1 MRRTPLL
8 LAASA
13 AASASLLLAGCG
25 ATDTAVTPAAATADA
40 TTQATAEAPVVDLA
54 DGLLPA
60 DRFAPGGTVTEVTA
74 DQFAAALG
82 AGPAHDGELGEVTVT
97 PAACTDALAAAR
109 TALGD
114 PADVDDAV
122 GQYTRSGF
130 GGTAEL
136 LATGGPAATVVGTL
150 TDAVAAC
157 PTATVDTAMGQAV
170 VTFGAVTTPALGD
183 AAAVVPV
190 SVSLTRGQGPAM
202 TGAALLGVVSDGDR
216 VLALATAGLGTVP
229 DQAAFETLLGA
240 AQQHAA
246 DTLG

>member
-25 ATDTAVTPAAATADA
+25 ATDTAVTPAAATAPA
-40 TTQATAEAPVVDLA
+40 APAADLA

-60 DRFAPGGTVTEVTA
+60 DQFAPGGTVTEVTPA
-74 DQFAAALG
+74 EFAAALG
-82 AGPAHDGELGEVTVT
+82 GDQAHEGDPGRIAVT
-97 PAACTDALAAAR
+97 PAACTDALTAAR

-170 VTFGAVTTPALGD
+170 ITFGAVGAPALGD

-190 SVSLTRGQGPAM
+190 SVTVTPGQGPAM

-229 DQAAFETLLGA
+229 DQAAFESLLAA

>member
-25 ATDTAVTPAAATADA
+25 ATDTAVTPAAATAPA
-40 TTQATAEAPVVDLA
+40 APAADLA

-60 DRFAPGGTVTEVTA
+60 DQFAPGGTVTEVTPA
-74 DQFAAALG
+74 EFAAALG
-82 AGPAHDGELGEVTVT
+82 GDQAHEGDPGRITVT
-97 PAACTDALAAAR
+97 PAACTDALTAAR

-170 VTFGAVTTPALGD
+170 ITFGAVGAPALGD

-190 SVSLTRGQGPAM
+190 SVTVTPGQGPAM

-229 DQAAFETLLGA
+229 DQAAFESLLAA

>member
-25 ATDTAVTPAAATADA
+25 ATDTAVTPAAATAPA
-40 TTQATAEAPVVDLA
+40 APAADLA

-60 DRFAPGGTVTEVTA
+60 DQFAPGGTVTEVTPA
-74 DQFAAALG
+74 EFAAALG
-82 AGPAHDGELGEVTVT
+82 GDQAHEGDPGQITVT
-97 PAACTDALAAAR
+97 PAACTDALTAAR

-170 VTFGAVTTPALGD
+170 ITFGAVGAPALGD

-190 SVSLTRGQGPAM
+190 SVTVTPGQGPAM

-229 DQAAFETLLGA
+229 DQAAFESLLAA

>member
-25 ATDTAVTPAAATADA
+25 ATDTAVTPAAATAPA
-40 TTQATAEAPVVDLA
+40 APAADLA

-60 DRFAPGGTVTEVTA
+60 DQFAPGGTVTQVTPA
-74 DQFAAALG
+74 EFAAALG
-82 AGPAHDGELGEVTVT
+82 GDQAHEGDPGQITVT
-97 PAACTDALAAAR
+97 PTACTDALTAAR

-170 VTFGAVTTPALGD
+170 ITFGAVGAPALGD

-190 SVSLTRGQGPAM
+190 SVTVTPGQGPAM

-229 DQAAFETLLGA
+229 DQAAFESLLAA